1 MCMRDLLLLLVVP
14 LFFCANEAHAGPAE
28 ARDIARLNNC
38 TPKKVEVYQQKMGAD
53 AQTIYRVEC
62 IEPKAV
68 NDKAPKMASA
78 MLVRCDG
85 ALCEMLRPFDTTTK

>member
-1 MCMRDLLLLLVVP
+1 MKNVFFAVLAVIALCP
-14 LFFCANEAHAGPAE
+14 LPCHAGTAE

-38 TPKKVEVYQQKMGAD
+38 LPKKVEIYQQKMGGD

-62 IEPKAV
+62 IEPKVV
-68 NDKAPKMASA
+68 NENAPKMASA

-85 ALCEMLRPFDTTTK
+85 SICEMLRPFDTTTK